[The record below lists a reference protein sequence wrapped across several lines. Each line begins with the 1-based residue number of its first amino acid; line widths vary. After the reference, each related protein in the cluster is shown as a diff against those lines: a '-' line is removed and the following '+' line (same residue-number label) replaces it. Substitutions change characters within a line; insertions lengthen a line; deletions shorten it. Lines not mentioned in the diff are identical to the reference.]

1 MRTPGVVVR
10 YILPQDC
17 QQVAPA
23 EHQHVIE
30 AFLADGAYPPLGEG
44 VGSWRADRR
53 LDDLHVLGAED
64 LVEGTG
70 ELGVPV
76 MDQEPDAS
84 KPLPDAKTLQA
95 LRRLAKQL
103 DL

>member
-1 MRTPGVVVR
+1 
-10 YILPQDC
+10 
-17 QQVAPA
+17 
-23 EHQHVIE
+23 
-30 AFLADGAYPPLGEG
+30 
-44 VGSWRADRR
+44 
-53 LDDLHVLGAED
+53 
-64 LVEGTG
+64 
-70 ELGVPV
+70 

>member
-70 ELGVPV
+70 ELGVPGHG
-76 MDQEPDAS
+76 S
-84 KPLPDAKTLQA
+84 GTGRLQA
-95 LRRLAKQL
+95 ATPSPGCGPAERPRP
-103 DL
+103 